1 MLLDD
6 NDMEYEER
14 QHYLEMIYQS
24 AVQLHNLFEKLIR
37 LSELKSGKKSFVFEL
52 NSLSD
57 IVQSAIDSVSEDA
70 LECNVKIEYENIP
83 ISEFRIDK
91 TQIKSAV
98 TILLQYAICLSPMD
112 SQIVVY
118 LRKIEDTFVL
128 TVTDEGEGLDPDL
141 LPHIF
146 DEFTPANMA
155 LPTDGQGLSLAI
167 AQQIVFAHRGNIQV
181 ESTKGEG
188 TTFRV
193 LLPVT

>member
-1 MLLDD
+1 
-6 NDMEYEER
+6 
-14 QHYLEMIYQS
+14 
-24 AVQLHNLFEKLIR
+24 
-37 LSELKSGKKSFVFEL
+37 
-52 NSLSD
+52 
-57 IVQSAIDSVSEDA
+57 
-70 LECNVKIEYENIP
+70 
-83 ISEFRIDK
+83 
-91 TQIKSAV
+91 
-98 TILLQYAICLSPMD
+98 MD